1 MDATSSQ
8 PGTTSATVGRAP
20 NPASGARGVALSL
33 AHVSRVFQ
41 VRGRPVVALDD
52 INLEVAPGELV
63 AVIGPSG
70 AGKSTLLRLI
80 ADLDAPTNGQIRL
93 DSLSP
98 AQART
103 AGWIGM
109 VFQDATLLPWRT
121 ALHNVLLPVQV
132 GYGRRSRTAPPSE
145 LRERASALLDRI
157 GLAGFHDA
165 HVWQLSG
172 GMRQR
177 VSIARALMLDP
188 RALLLDEPFGALD
201 EVTRE
206 RMNAELVRVLE
217 SSGATS
223 ILITHSIG
231 EAILLADRV
240 VVLSARPGTV
250 YRVQPIPLPRP
261 RKADLMVTPEFIELS
276 VTLRALL
283 AEAEALDRSGSGAS

>member
-1 MDATSSQ
+1 MGALSAQ
-8 PGTTSATVGRAP
+8 PDTAAGAGPRAI
-20 NPASGARGVALSL
+20 SGSPGAALSL
-33 AHVSRVFQ
+33 ERVARTFQ
-41 VRGRPVVALDD
+41 VRQRPVVALDD
-52 INLEVAPGELV
+52 INLEVAPGEVV
-63 AVIGPSG
+63 AIIGPSG

-80 ADLDAPTNGQIRL
+80 ADLDMPTGGQIRI
-93 DSLSP
+93 DGAAP

-121 ALHNVLLPVQV
+121 ALQNVLLPVQV
-132 GYGRRSRTAPPSE
+132 GYGRRSRMAPLPE
-145 LRERASALLDRI
+145 LRERATALLDRL

-177 VSIARALMLDP
+177 VSIARALMLNP
-188 RALLLDEPFGALD
+188 RVLLLDEPFGALD
-201 EVTRE
+201 EITRE

-217 SSGATS
+217 TSGATS
-223 ILITHSIG
+223 VLITHSIG

-250 YRVQPIPLPRP
+250 YRVQSIPLPRP
-261 RKADLMVTPEFIELS
+261 RAAELMVNPEFIALS
-276 VTLRALL
+276 VALRSLL
-283 AEAEALDRSGSGAS
+283 AEAEAMDRSGEAPS

>member
-1 MDATSSQ
+1 
-8 PGTTSATVGRAP
+8 
-20 NPASGARGVALSL
+20 
-33 AHVSRVFQ
+33 VSRVFQ
-41 VRGRPVVALDD
+41 VGGRPVVALDD
-52 INLEVAPGELV
+52 INLEVTPGELV

-93 DSLSP
+93 DWLSP

-132 GYGRRSRTAPPSE
+132 GYGRRSRMAPSSE
-145 LRERASALLDRI
+145 LRERASALLDRL
-157 GLAGFHDA
+157 GLVGFHDA

-201 EVTRE
+201 EITRE

-250 YRVQPIPLPRP
+250 YRVQPIPLSRP
-261 RKADLMVTPEFIELS
+261 RKADLMVMPEFIELS

-283 AEAEALDRSGSGAS
+283 AEAEALDRSGSGAP